1 MVIGDRLLVIGLSI
15 LNSSLVTRH
24 LLLATRHSIMELFLQ
39 LTLTGL
45 TNGAILALAA
55 LGFVLIYKSSD
66 VINFAQGEFLLVG
79 AYLTY
84 AMVAEVGVFWPL
96 GVLITLA
103 LAVVLGIIVE
113 RFVLRPMI
121 GEPIISVI
129 MVTIGLSSVMK
140 AIVSAIWGNS
150 GRPFP
155 PFIPSDPVNIL
166 GATIGADRLWAIV
179 VAVIM
184 LGFFSYFFR
193 RSKEGIA
200 MRAVADD
207 QQAALSMGISVKRIF
222 AWAWSIAAVTAA
234 IAGGLVA
241 NIVGVS
247 SELASFGLRVF
258 PVVILGG
265 LDSIPGAIIG
275 GVIIGLLETYT
286 GGYIGQG
293 LNQVLPF
300 IVLIIILMVRP
311 YGLFG
316 QEIIERV

>member
-1 MVIGDRLLVIGLSI
+1 MD
-15 LNSSLVTRH
+15 
-24 LLLATRHSIMELFLQ
+24 LFIQ

-79 AYLTY
+79 AYVIF
-84 AMVAEVGVFWPL
+84 AMVAQFGLNWTLGMTLTILAAIGL
-96 GVLITLA
+96 GVL
-103 LAVVLGIIVE
+103 VE
-113 RFVLRPMI
+113 RLVLRPMI

-129 MVTIGLSSVMK
+129 MVTIGLSSLLK
-140 AIVSAIWGNS
+140 AIVFTIWGNLPK
-150 GRPFP
+150 PFP
-155 PFIPSDPVNIL
+155 SFIPSDPVNIL
-166 GATIGADRLWAIV
+166 GATIGEDRLWAIV
-179 VAVIM
+179 IAIAL
-184 LGFFSYFFR
+184 LGLFNFFFR
-193 RSKEGIA
+193 RSKNGIA

-207 QQAALSMGISVKRIF
+207 QQAALSMGISVKKIF
-222 AWAWSIAAVTAA
+222 AWAWSIAAATAA
-234 IAGGLVA
+234 IGGALLA

-247 SELASFGLRVF
+247 GDVANFGLRVF

-275 GVIIGLLETYT
+275 GIIIGLLEQYT

>member
-1 MVIGDRLLVIGLSI
+1 
-15 LNSSLVTRH
+15 
-24 LLLATRHSIMELFLQ
+24 MELFIQ

-79 AYLTY
+79 AYITFSLIVQY
-84 AMVAEVGVFWPL
+84 GLAWPL
-96 GVLITLA
+96 GMVLTLVIS
-103 LAVVLGIIVE
+103 VVIGVVVE
-113 RFVLRPMI
+113 RLVLRPLI

-129 MVTIGLSSVMK
+129 MVTIGLSSLLR
-140 AIVSAIWGNS
+140 AIVNTIWGTLP
-150 GRPFP
+150 RAFP
-155 PFIPSDPVNIL
+155 TFIPSQPVNIL
-166 GATIGADRLWAIV
+166 NATIGADRLWAIV
-179 VAVIM
+179 IAIIM
-184 LGFFSYFFR
+184 LGLFTFFFR
-193 RSKEGIA
+193 RSREGIA

-222 AWAWSIAAVTAA
+222 AWAWSIAAVSAA
-234 IAGGLVA
+234 IGGALIA

-247 SELASFGLRVF
+247 GELSVFGLRVF

-265 LDSIPGAIIG
+265 LDSIPGAIVG
-275 GVIIGLLETYT
+275 GVIIGLLEAYT

-293 LNQVLPF
+293 LNTIIPF
-300 IVLIIILMVRP
+300 IILILILMVRP

>member
-1 MVIGDRLLVIGLSI
+1 
-15 LNSSLVTRH
+15 
-24 LLLATRHSIMELFLQ
+24 MELFIQ

-45 TNGAILALAA
+45 TNGAVLSLAA

-66 VINFAQGEFLLVG
+66 VINFAQGDFLLVG

-84 AMVAEVGVFWPL
+84 AMLAQFGIVWPI
-96 GVLITLA
+96 GVLLTMVLA
-103 LAVVLGIIVE
+103 ILLGILVE

-129 MVTIGLSSVMK
+129 MVTIGLSSVLK
-140 AIVSAIWGNS
+140 AIVNAIWGTY

-155 PFIPSDPVNIL
+155 PFIPSQPVQIF
-166 GATIGADRLWAIV
+166 GATIGLDRVWAIL
-179 VAVIM
+179 ISLIL
-184 LGFFSYFFR
+184 LGIFSVFFR
-193 RSKEGIA
+193 RSKEGVA

-207 QQAALSMGISVKRIF
+207 QQASLSMGISVKKIF

-234 IAGGLVA
+234 IAGGIVA

-247 SELASFGLRVF
+247 GEIAGFGLRVF

-275 GVIIGLLETYT
+275 GLIIGLLETYT

-300 IVLIIILMVRP
+300 IVLIFILMIRP

>member
-1 MVIGDRLLVIGLSI
+1 
-15 LNSSLVTRH
+15 
-24 LLLATRHSIMELFLQ
+24 MELFIQ

-45 TNGAILALAA
+45 TNGAILSLAA

-79 AYLTY
+79 AYVTY
-84 AMVAEVGVFWPL
+84 ALIAQFGIFWPL
-96 GVLITLA
+96 GMVLTLLASVA
-103 LAVVLGIIVE
+103 LGVVVE
-113 RFVLRPMI
+113 RLVLRPMI

-129 MVTIGLSSVMK
+129 MITIGLSSLLN
-140 AIVSAIWGNS
+140 AIVGMIWGNLP
-150 GRPFP
+150 RAFP
-155 PFIPSDPVNIL
+155 PFIPSQPVKIL
-166 GATIGADRLWAIV
+166 SATVGADRLGAIV
-179 VAVIM
+179 IAIVM
-184 LGFFSYFFR
+184 LALFSFFFR

-207 QQAALSMGISVKRIF
+207 QQAALSMGISVKKIF

-234 IAGGLVA
+234 IGGALVA

-247 SELASFGLRVF
+247 GELSGFGLRVF

-275 GVIIGLLETYT
+275 GILIGLLEAYT
-286 GGYIGQG
+286 GGYIGRG
-293 LNQVLPF
+293 LNTVIPF
-300 IVLIIILMVRP
+300 IILILILMVRP

-316 QEIIERV
+316 QVRIERV

>member
-1 MVIGDRLLVIGLSI
+1 MD
-15 LNSSLVTRH
+15 
-24 LLLATRHSIMELFLQ
+24 LFIQ

-79 AYLTY
+79 AYVTF
-84 AMVAEVGVFWPL
+84 AMVEQFGLAWPL
-96 GVLITLA
+96 GMLLTIAVAVLLG
-103 LAVVLGIIVE
+103 VLVE
-113 RFVLRPMI
+113 RLVLRPMI

-129 MVTIGLSSVMK
+129 MVTIGLSSLLR
-140 AIVSAIWGNS
+140 AIVSTIWGNQPKS
-150 GRPFP
+150 FP
-155 PFIPSDPVNIL
+155 PFIPSQPITVL
-166 GATIGADRLWAIV
+166 GATVGADRLWAL
-179 VAVIM
+179 VIAGVM
-184 LGFFSYFFR
+184 LVLFNFFFT

-207 QQAALSMGISVKRIF
+207 QQAALSMGISVKKIF

-234 IAGGLVA
+234 IGGALVA
-241 NIVGVS
+241 NIVGVGP
-247 SELASFGLRVF
+247 ELSGFGLRVF

-265 LDSIPGAIIG
+265 LDSIPGAIVG
-275 GVIIGLLETYT
+275 GIIIGLLEAYT

-293 LNQVLPF
+293 LNTVAPF
-300 IVLIIILMVRP
+300 IVLILILMIRP

>member
-1 MVIGDRLLVIGLSI
+1 MD
-15 LNSSLVTRH
+15 
-24 LLLATRHSIMELFLQ
+24 LFIQ

-66 VINFAQGEFLLVG
+66 VLNFAQGEFLLVG
-79 AYLTY
+79 AYVTFAMLAQFGLHWTIGMVLTIL
-84 AMVAEVGVFWPL
+84 VAIGL
-96 GVLITLA
+96 GVL
-103 LAVVLGIIVE
+103 VE
-113 RFVLRPMI
+113 RLVLRPMI

-129 MVTIGLSSVMK
+129 MVTIGLSSLLK
-140 AIVSAIWGNS
+140 AIVSTIWGNL
-150 GRPFP
+150 PKAFP
-155 PFIPSDPVNIL
+155 PFIPSRPVSIL
-166 GATIGADRLWAIV
+166 GATVGEDRLWAIV
-179 VAVIM
+179 IAM
-184 LGFFSYFFR
+184 ALLGLFNFFFR

-207 QQAALSMGISVKRIF
+207 QQAALSMGISVKKIF
-222 AWAWSIAAVTAA
+222 AWAWSIAAATAA
-234 IAGGLVA
+234 IGGALVA

-247 SELASFGLRVF
+247 GELANFGVRVF

-275 GVIIGLLETYT
+275 GLIIGLLESYT

-300 IVLIIILMVRP
+300 VVLIVILMIRP